1 MLQRLWRAWLSI
13 CSLDLNSVAPF
24 PFSNII
30 KKMYANVLPICFNV
44 CLIVTGLMTF
54 FNIYKIFINYRI
66 HCNQVIRG
74 DYSEIHVGS
83 KSSTSLMTGN
93 LKYQAYQTAYIGVG
107 FIIQT
112 YVFTFLT
119 VSFTFLFILP
129 LKIPIVFIQEWYI
142 DKLSTVLPS
151 LIYLLISIGL
161 GSATI
166 MILHYFKY
174 GPDKW
179 SLPHLK
185 SHKIC
190 YADS

>member
-1 MLQRLWRAWLSI
+1 MSHGPCAMLQRLWAI
-13 CSLDLNSVAPF
+13 TYGGLDFRFVAPF
-24 PFSNII
+24 LFSNII

-44 CLIVTGLMTF
+44 CLIVAGLMTF
-54 FNIYKIFINYRI
+54 FNIYKIFMNYRI

-74 DYSEIHVGS
+74 DYSEVHVGT

-112 YVFTFLT
+112 YVFTFIT
-119 VSFTFLFILP
+119 VSFTFLFVLP
-129 LKIPIVFIQEWYI
+129 LKIPIVFIQKWYI

-161 GSATI
+161 GRATI

-174 GPDKW
+174 DPD
-179 SLPHLK
+179 L
-185 SHKIC
+185 
-190 YADS
+190 